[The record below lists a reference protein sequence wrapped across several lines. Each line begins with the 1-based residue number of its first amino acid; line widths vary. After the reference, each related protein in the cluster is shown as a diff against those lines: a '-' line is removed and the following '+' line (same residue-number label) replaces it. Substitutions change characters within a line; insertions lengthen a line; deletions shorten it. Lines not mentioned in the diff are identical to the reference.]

1 MESNSLYHPR
11 LRSGDYQPKV
21 NYYYFKQWDDFH
33 MPFHEHN
40 SVEIMYVITG
50 LCQIDVAKSSFE
62 LKKGDFILIDA
73 NVSHRLIVRS
83 NQPCR
88 MLNIEFVFEGSTG
101 FAPSMKQL
109 VGGSHSLIT
118 WLSSQEPYVI
128 LKDTDEIYHTLKSL
142 VIQLDEHGT
151 DNEMM
156 IQLLLA
162 QLMIRI
168 ASIAIKA
175 KSHDQ
180 QPSDGYVKN
189 AITYIQHH
197 YDYDIQVKDIA
208 ASVNVHPGYLHRIFK
223 ASLGCTVMEYLA
235 TIRMEKAKM
244 LLAHTNIPISDIAGY
259 VGINSRE
266 YFSSLFKKYTNSTPL
281 HFRKSLS
288 IQIESDR

>member
-11 LRSGDYQPKV
+11 LRSGDYHPKV
-21 NYYYFKQWDDFH
+21 NYYYFKQWDDFR

-50 LCQIDVAKSSFE
+50 QCQIDVAKSSFA

-88 MLNIEFVFEGSTG
+88 MLNIEFVFERKHGLCSLDEAISRWKSQSDYMAF
-101 FAPSMKQL
+101 FAGARMS
-109 VGGSHSLIT
+109 
-118 WLSSQEPYVI
+118 I
-128 LKDTDEIYHTLKSL
+128 LKDPDEIYHTLKSL

-162 QLMIRI
+162 QIMIRI
-168 ASIAIKA
+168 ATIAIEA
-175 KSHDQ
+175 KNHDQ

-223 ASLGCTVMEYLA
+223 ASLWLHSYGVSRNHSNGESEDAISTYEY
-235 TIRMEKAKM
+235 
-244 LLAHTNIPISDIAGY
+244 SD
-259 VGINSRE
+259 
-266 YFSSLFKKYTNSTPL
+266 
-281 HFRKSLS
+281 FRYCRLC
-288 IQIESDR
+288 RY